1 MALDEEALLELLAE
15 ALLNVDTDSLIVV
28 TEGDEEP
35 RTIEDGF
42 AFLIPP
48 WGEA

>member
-1 MALDEEALLELLAE
+1 MTLEEEALLELLAE
-15 ALLNVDTDSLIVV
+15 ALLNVSTGSLIVV
-28 TEGDEEP
+28 TDGDEEP
-35 RTIEDGF
+35 RTIDDGF